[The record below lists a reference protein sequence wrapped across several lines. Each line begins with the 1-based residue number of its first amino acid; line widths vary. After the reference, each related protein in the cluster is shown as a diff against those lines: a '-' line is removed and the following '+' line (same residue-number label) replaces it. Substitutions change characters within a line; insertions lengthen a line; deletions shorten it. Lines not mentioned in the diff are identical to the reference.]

1 MRAVFDTNVFVAAFA
16 SEGLCSKLLHRANL
30 RNLELFLSP
39 FILQE
44 FTEALEKKI
53 GLPHKEIEGAKK
65 LLMEVAK
72 SIDPKSCGIEVSGVC
87 RDKDD
92 NQVLACAIACKAE
105 YIVTGDKDLLTLK
118 IYNKIKIVSPR
129 EFELLF
135 D

>member
-53 GLPHKEIEGAKK
+53 GLPHKEIEGVKE

-72 SIDPKSCGIEVSGVC
+72 SIDPKSCGIEV
-87 RDKDD
+87 
-92 NQVLACAIACKAE
+92 
-105 YIVTGDKDLLTLK
+105 
-118 IYNKIKIVSPR
+118 
-129 EFELLF
+129 
-135 D
+135 